1 MNIYEKKQRWKLY
14 LFLGAILIGIGSLTY
29 TNKLVKD
36 LSQEERQ
43 KVKLWAE
50 ATQQLINADYENYDL
65 SFQLLVIQ
73 NNNSVPVIQTNDEG
87 KIMSYRNIDT
97 TKIANNPDYLY
108 RQLEIMKSE
117 NDSMVIDLGD
127 NDRNYLYY
135 RDSIFLRKLQYFP
148 YVQLGVIVLFI
159 LVSYFA
165 FSSSRKAE
173 QNKVWVGLS
182 KETAHQLGTPTS
194 SLNAWVELL
203 KLEAPSSSTVRELE
217 HDVKRLEKITERFS
231 KIGSKPLLIPTPLN
245 DVLQTSIDYLSG
257 RSSDK
262 ISFELQMKDNE
273 IAPPLNVALFEWVI
287 ENVCKNAID
296 AMDGKGKIIIK
307 VEDHTQ
313 IVYIDISDT
322 GKGIPK
328 SKFKTIFKPGY
339 TTKQRG
345 WGLGLSLSKRI
356 VEAYHEGKI
365 FVLNSEEGQGTTIR
379 IVLKK

>member
-1 MNIYEKKQRWKLY
+1 
-14 LFLGAILIGIGSLTY
+14 LFLFLVAVLIGIGSLTY
-29 TNKLVKD
+29 TNKLVRE
-36 LSQEERQ
+36 LSAEERQ
-43 KVKLWAE
+43 KIQLWAE
-50 ATQQLINADYENYDL
+50 ATQQLISADYESADL

-73 NNNSVPVIQTNDEG
+73 NNNSVPVIQTDSAGN
-87 KIMSYRNIDT
+87 IITYRNLDS
-97 TKIANNPDYLY
+97 TKIANNPNYLY
-108 RQLEIMKSE
+108 DQLEVMKSE
-117 NDSMVIDLGD
+117 NDSMIIDLGD
-127 NDRNYLYY
+127 GDRNYLYY

-203 KLEAPSSSTVRELE
+203 KQENPSSSTVIELE
-217 HDVKRLEKITERFS
+217 KDVQRLEKITERFS
-231 KIGSKPLLIPTPLN
+231 KIGSKPVLEATKLHE
-245 DVLQTSIDYLSG
+245 VLQTSVNYLLS
-257 RSSDK
+257 RSSSN
-262 ISFELQMKDNE
+262 IHFELLNE
-273 IAPPLNVALFEWVI
+273 DSEIIVPLNQALFEWVI
-287 ENVCKNAID
+287 ENVCKNAMD
-296 AMDGKGKIIIK
+296 AMDGRGKVRIR

-313 IVYIDISDT
+313 IVYIDISDH

-328 SKFKTIFKPGY
+328 SRHKAIFKPGY

-356 VEAYHEGKI
+356 IETYHEGKI
-365 FVLNSEEGQGTTIR
+365 FVLNSEPDKETTFR